1 VGGKPAIQNDDSTD
15 YLILPVLILDS
26 LITMNNYQNI
36 RKDQSLIHKTL
47 YSSEF
52 YLLLTFL
59 VMLVFFVDNNFR
71 IVHSVQINNYV
82 YILLKIR
89 TLREFPVEYFYRK
102 PSF

>member
-1 VGGKPAIQNDDSTD
+1 MNTYIEFKMALSVWVGRKPAIQNDDSTD

-36 RKDQSLIHKTL
+36 RKNQLLIHKTL

-59 VMLVFFVDNNFR
+59 VMLVFFCG
-71 IVHSVQINNYV
+71 Q
-82 YILLKIR
+82 
-89 TLREFPVEYFYRK
+89 
-102 PSF
+102 